1 MAKRVYLLN
10 IIDHIETD
18 LGDDARIL
26 FVLPNGAEIEVA
38 HAGRQ
43 DPIGTLSVRVTNGTV
58 RVMPRV
64 SNVVCIEVT
73 DATNV
78 RKRGRAASKPDL

>member
-1 MAKRVYLLN
+1 MRAKGAKMKKVYLDD
-10 IIDHIETD
+10 IVKRTETD
-18 LGDDARIL
+18 LGDDARVL
-26 FVLPNGAEIEVA
+26 FVLPNGAEVLCS

-43 DPIGTLSVRVTNGTV
+43 ESEGTLSIRVKNGSMRVRPVA
-58 RVMPRV
+58 

-78 RKRGRAASKPDL
+78 RPGTET